1 MWPSNVTA
9 SGWVNATTTTGNTYT
24 YTYRPSVWQDNG
36 GYAVTYEPGQYYY
49 EISPELLQRIVSSPT
64 PPLSGYAEI
73 HIDSEQPVEREL
85 EPCTEE
91 ELEEFLAGE

>member
-1 MWPSNVTA
+1 MWTSNVTA
-9 SGWVNATTTTGNTYT
+9 NCWINATTTTTGNAYT

-36 GYAVTYEPGQYYY
+36 GYAVTYEPEKY
-49 EISPELLQRIVSSPT
+49 EISP
-64 PPLSGYAEI
+64 AEI
-73 HIDSEQPVEREL
+73 HIDSEQSVEREL

>member
-1 MWPSNVTA
+1 MWRNNGSYTF
-9 SGWVNATTTTGNTYT
+9 TY
-24 YTYRPSVWQDNG
+24 DN
-36 GYAVTYEPGQYYY
+36 GQYY
-49 EISPELLQRIVSSPT
+49 EVVSPDLISRIVSSPV

-73 HIDSEQPVEREL
+73 HIDSERPVEREL